1 MPNASNINWLRPI
14 PLFPLPNCVLLPGA
28 VLPLH
33 FFEPRYIA
41 MMQDVATREPAER
54 LLAMALLRDGWEP
67 HYYTRCA
74 PLHDTVCVGRVI
86 QHEVLADGKF
96 NLLLL
101 GLVRARVI
109 EEIGDLPYRQALFA
123 PVEQGSIGLHEPRL
137 RDVLYQLV
145 VEFSA
150 RTGALPGDMIDG
162 IFRTAPD
169 TALLL
174 DVLIYHLVPAG
185 QTAVK
190 QSLLEEEHPYTRA
203 KKLIKHLRTIA
214 ALPKTS
220 PTPVWPP
227 TSNPN

>member
-41 MMQDVATREPAER
+41 MMQDVATREPADR

-67 HYYTRCA
+67 HYYTRRA

-101 GLVRARVI
+101 GLARARVM

-123 PVEQGSIGLHEPRL
+123 PVEQGSIGLNESRL

-227 TSNPN
+227 STNPN